1 MIDKYGAELRGD
13 INRDIMLVRTQAI
26 FRKKILQDLVKNQ
39 MMVNKKTEEFG
50 LIIRYLMFVSGFL
63 VDRYSSGLYGVQR
76 GENKSNSFVEK
87 KLNSNLD
94 N

>member
-1 MIDKYGAELRGD
+1 
-13 INRDIMLVRTQAI
+13 
-26 FRKKILQDLVKNQ
+26 
-39 MMVNKKTEEFG
+39 MVNKKTEEFG

>member
-1 MIDKYGAELRGD
+1 
-13 INRDIMLVRTQAI
+13 MLVRTQAI
-26 FRKKILQDLVKNQ
+26 FRKKTLQDLVKNQ
-39 MMVNKKTEEFG
+39 MIVNKKTEEFG